1 MLSINTFSEYPLLF
15 LIVCLLA
22 ATAFTKDDAELT
34 SIIFPKKSKRDQAKK
49 PPIPP
54 EEDQPV

>member
-15 LIVCLLA
+15 LIICLLA
-22 ATAFTKDDAELT
+22 ATAFTKDHGELT
-34 SIIFPKKSKRDQAKK
+34 AIIFPRKGKRDQAKK

-54 EEDQPV
+54 EEDQSL